1 MKWLDILVR
10 ALVSETA
17 LLLVVLLVVAS
28 QLLALAERHPEV
40 LLALL
45 KSFGL

>member
-17 LLLVVLLVVAS
+17 LLLVVLLGVAL
-28 QLLALAERHPEV
+28 QLLERHPEV